1 MNLKD
6 SMHRVITA
14 KGSRRRITNKNI
26 SRLSLIKT
34 EDKRIHDGHYS
45 ELFGEAISNIDT
57 RPFSS
62 NISNK

>member
-6 SMHRVITA
+6 VMQKVNA
-14 KGSRRRITNKNI
+14 KESRRRINNKNI

-34 EDKRIHDGHYS
+34 EDKRTHEGHYS
-45 ELFGEAISNIDT
+45 ELLGEAISNIDT